1 MCSLCEHSLTLEV
14 KIRYVH
20 YMNNSE
26 KNPPI
31 NETDDIRSLKLLDEI
46 SKNETVTQREL
57 KSHLGVSLGLVNS
70 YIKNLVSK
78 GYITVSQIPKRRY
91 AYYLTPKGFT
101 EKTRLTVD
109 HLRNFT
115 SVYKVARRDFTELF
129 LKIEKT
135 NIKKVC
141 FCGIDEITEI
151 AFLSLNETDLELVGV
166 VDLKENVLASN
177 KKNFFGTTITT
188 IEGDGKVEADL
199 FIITSFNESKEI
211 TEALT
216 VSGIDKD
223 NIYDISGEG
232 WLEKIENLSKAS

>member
-1 MCSLCEHSLTLEV
+1 
-14 KIRYVH
+14 
-20 YMNNSE
+20 MNNSE

-78 GYITVSQIPKRRY
+78 GYITVSQIPKKRY

-101 EKTRLTVD
+101 EKTRLAVD

-129 LKIEKT
+129 LKMEKT
-135 NIKKVC
+135 RIKKVC

-151 AFLSLNETDLELVGV
+151 AFLSLNETDLELSGV
-166 VDLKENVLASN
+166 VDLKEEGQELSKN
-177 KKNFFGTTITT
+177 KFFGI
-188 IEGDGKVEADL
+188 KVSPVEDAKEIDTDL
-199 FIITSFNESKEI
+199 YIITSFDKTKE
-211 TEALT
+211 LT
-216 VSGIDKD
+216 VALLGAGVVTDR
-223 NIYDISGEG
+223 IYDISGEG